1 MISIFEVFS
10 VNRNEED
17 FLENL
22 YILKEIY
29 NEELQEAELL
39 QEGEGSQERQ
49 QPTPTKRQIEEEL
62 ERTFPQL
69 QYLHPIY
76 DFLSFEEFHWLKQQI
91 TTASTDSTSL
101 PVVKKIDGI
110 IQVYQLLKDQA
121 DFIHSLKQLYKKMHQ

>member
-76 DFLSFEEFHWLKQQI
+76 DFLSFEEFHWLKQ
-91 TTASTDSTSL
+91 
-101 PVVKKIDGI
+101 
-110 IQVYQLLKDQA
+110 
-121 DFIHSLKQLYKKMHQ
+121 